1 MTKNDFAI
9 TPPMGWNSYDYY
21 DTAVTEEQVKANA
34 DFMAKH
40 LKAYGYEYIVV
51 DIEWYSN
58 DAATKRDKYQY
69 IPFGD
74 DEIDEYGR
82 FIPSPTRFPSSKNGE
97 SFFLHSLHKSPSLSF
112 IPPSKPIFSLHIQ
125 QFFLPNNPI
134 NFLLILISIYN
145 E

>member
-74 DEIDEYGR
+74 DEID
-82 FIPSPTRFPSSKNGE
+82 PDDNGE
-97 SFFLHSLHKSPSLSF
+97 KDQKAQRIEQHFR
-112 IPPSKPIFSLHIQ
+112 PPVRGRG
-125 QFFLPNNPI
+125 
-134 NFLLILISIYN
+134 
-145 E
+145 